1 MLQAQVINPAQGTN
15 AISLCVQVA
24 FIMAGSTHAVYAKTL
39 SHALGMNTVDDK
51 VYLKTIERM
60 YPAVK
65 DVLDRMCESA
75 NKDMKAKSDH
85 ELGSWKRAVTTADG
99 AWQTRGWFSK
109 NATFSIR
116 NYFNGALLYYHHSCQ
131 KGSDNVVEGEL
142 YSGTSMSAEGYA
154 AHITFQK
161 AKKEGMEVA
170 NHWQDADS
178 SSAKAVR
185 EVYPS
190 AQIMICGGHAGRAHR
205 KILELRQKARKLS
218 PAQIEKY
225 KDVIPNVCDKNYQ
238 KL

>member
-1 MLQAQVINPAQGTN
+1 MV
-15 AISLCVQVA
+15 
-24 FIMAGSTHAVYAKTL
+24 
-39 SHALGMNTVDDK
+39 
-51 VYLKTIERM
+51 
-60 YPAVK
+60 
-65 DVLDRMCESA
+65 
-75 NKDMKAKSDH
+75 
-85 ELGSWKRAVTTADG
+85 
-99 AWQTRGWFSK
+99 RGKHWFSK

-116 NYFNGALLYYHHSCQ
+116 NYLNGALLYYEHICQ

-190 AQIMICGGHAGRAHR
+190 AQIMICGGHVGRAHR
-205 KILELRQKARKLS
+205 KMLEIRQKAKTLT
-218 PAQIEKY
+218 PGQIESTRMLFLMS
-225 KDVIPNVCDKNYQ
+225 VIKIIKIVNVVTGTEVV
-238 KL
+238 LGVLLALS